1 MSTESVAI
9 MVTNLLKAAGHELS
23 EQDKKI
29 LEHESVAGVELPEAL
44 VNQIYKGTIGI
55 HKATQHPDVRKAIS
69 KEIKSGIETGLRPIF
84 AELLPDTDFDELR
97 GDPSANPLPAFIGS
111 ALRRVHEKAAN
122 SKKSEATPDSI
133 KTLEDALKQANE
145 KTVALETQYKSQI
158 EEIQVDYALNA
169 VLSKFQLADAY
180 SDTRDEV
187 MEIVRNRIKKSAALK
202 LEAGKLVAKNPNDPQ
217 LTLLN
222 ERNEAV
228 TVESLAESVMSK
240 FVKKADTQT
249 QPSVHVPGANGNGN
263 GQKMYNP
270 PRG

>member
-1 MSTESVAI
+1 MSTESVATL
-9 MVTNLLKAAGHELS
+9 VTNLLRAAGHELS
-23 EQDKKI
+23 DQDKKI

-44 VNQIYKGTIGI
+44 VNQIYKGTIGV
-55 HKATQHPDVRKAIS
+55 HKATQHQDVRKAIS
-69 KEIKSGIETGLRPIF
+69 KEIKIGIENGLRPIL
-84 AELLPDTDFDELR
+84 AEHFPDTSFDDLR
-97 GDPSANPLPAFIGS
+97 GDPSSTPIPAFIGDV
-111 ALRRVHEKAAN
+111 LRRVKENAAA
-122 SKKSEATPDSI
+122 SKKPNNTPDSI

-145 KTVALETQYKSQI
+145 KTAALETQYKSQI
-158 EEIQVDYALNA
+158 EGIQVDYALNA

-187 MEIVRNRIKKSAALK
+187 MEIVRNRIKKTAALR
-202 LEAGKLVAKNPNDPQ
+202 LENGKLVAKNPNDPQ

-228 TVESLAESVMSK
+228 TVDALAESVMSK

-249 QPSVHVPGANGNGN
+249 QPPVHVPGANGNGN

-270 PRG
+270 TRG